1 MKKTRYMSILLVV
14 CIMAVM
20 LAGCKKANP
29 DNPAAPADTSNA
41 EATEQPIGLA
51 NPMEPVDDSSAFKD
65 RLDIYLDASQ
75 LGKDTQL
82 FIYNDEMAEVQ
93 YTSPGMGD
101 EDLEIRLRASKSSDD
116 ISGVYDANMEDVE
129 GDYGTVDIKH
139 RYSPE
144 TSTDIFDFE
153 KDGTHY
159 CITISGEASQMQIA
173 EIMDNALL
181 ACGVSA

>member
-1 MKKTRYMSILLVV
+1 MKKTRYISTLLFV
-14 CIMAVM
+14 CLMAVM
-20 LAGCKKANP
+20 LAGCKKASP
-29 DNPAAPADTSNA
+29 DNPAAPSGAADT
-41 EATEQPIGLA
+41 EATEEPIGLP
-51 NPMEPVDDSSAFKD
+51 NPMESVKDSSEFKD
-65 RLDIYLDASQ
+65 RLDIYLDTKQ
-75 LGKDTQL
+75 LGGDPEL

-116 ISGVYDANMEDVE
+116 ISGVYDSKMQDVE
-129 GDYGTVDIKH
+129 GDYGSIDIKH

>member
-1 MKKTRYMSILLVV
+1 MKKTRYISLLLVV
-14 CIMAVM
+14 CLMAVM
-20 LAGCKKANP
+20 LAGCKKAIP
-29 DNPAAPADTSNA
+29 DNPAAPSDTSNA

-51 NPMEPVDDSSAFKD
+51 NPMEPVDDSSSFKD
-65 RLDIYLDASQ
+65 RLDIYLDAKQ
-75 LGKDTQL
+75 LGGDPEL
-82 FIYNDEMAEVQ
+82 FIYNNEMAEVQ

-116 ISGVYDANMEDVE
+116 ISGVYDSNMEDVE
-129 GDYGTVDIKH
+129 GDYGSIDIKH

>member
-1 MKKTRYMSILLVV
+1 MTAEYIFCWILSKVNLFLVHQIFHIV
-14 CIMAVM
+14 KGVRIPTSLTILWMI
-20 LAGCKKANP
+20 LA
-29 DNPAAPADTSNA
+29 
-41 EATEQPIGLA
+41 I
-51 NPMEPVDDSSAFKD
+51 
-65 RLDIYLDASQ
+65 
-75 LGKDTQL
+75 L
-82 FIYNDEMAEVQ
+82 FIYNNEMAEVQ

-129 GDYGTVDIKH
+129 GDYGSIDIKH